1 MKRVMICLLASLF
14 LFSAAACCA
23 QGIEFILTDDYA
35 WPGDYPEEG
44 EEITV
49 IGSFDTYYEGEYL
62 YCTLRDAVI
71 E

>member
-1 MKRVMICLLASLF
+1 MKRAMICLLASLF

-35 WPGDYPEEG
+35 
-44 EEITV
+44 TV